1 MPLKKVVVQWIGCG
15 GTGGGAVD
23 GCWGRG
29 GGAVDGFGGTGRGA
43 VAGCGGTAEGKGVK
57 CQLVRGEKQQPHAGG
72 QMQSHR
78 QSVKSHLRE
87 FRRCL
92 QCRSHNLLP
101 AAPLSLVQAIEAFA
115 ASSRNVASRSA
126 SILCFFLAIPSIHL
140 LEASL
145 SSAAF
150 CSLSHLR
157 TCFRPFKLKAFPDHL
172 FSPFMANAMGQELQ
186 VVWPVFGIRLANS
199 QATCLEHAVGVMP
212 LVRMQANISF
222 SC

>member
-1 MPLKKVVVQWIGCG
+1 MHPYRLNLVQRIQMRREVTLYISHRRDEEGRRAVDGCG

-43 VAGCGGTAEGKGVK
+43 VAGCRVQWKGVK
-57 CQLVRGEKQQPHAGG
+57 RQLVRGEKQQPHAGG

-101 AAPLSLVQAIEAFA
+101 SAPFSLVQAIEAFA
-115 ASSRNVASRSA
+115 M
-126 SILCFFLAIPSIHL
+126 LPHFCFDPL
-140 LEASL
+140 L
-145 SSAAF
+145 
-150 CSLSHLR
+150 
-157 TCFRPFKLKAFPDHL
+157 L
-172 FSPFMANAMGQELQ
+172 FSHPL
-186 VVWPVFGIRLANS
+186 
-199 QATCLEHAVGVMP
+199 HAP
-212 LVRMQANISF
+212 PRSF
-222 SC
+222 SFFSCLLTFQAQSIP